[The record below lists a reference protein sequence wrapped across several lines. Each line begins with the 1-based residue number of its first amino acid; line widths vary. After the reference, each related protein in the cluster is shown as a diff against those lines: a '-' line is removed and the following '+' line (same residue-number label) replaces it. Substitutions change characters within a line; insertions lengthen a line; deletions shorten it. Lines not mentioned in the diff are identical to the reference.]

1 MERTKQL
8 SQLVRKRGV
17 RECPPGRNFLTGHQ
31 SGFVLRSLPTGEA
44 VVPDPLYVEITDG
57 TRNRLVR
64 LQGWIRK
71 DGEPH
76 FYDIRTVAVDQR
88 QYEGPAEPDLV
99 SPVDLQRWKAKVILG
114 AIKHVA
120 GRGCDSRDAVW
131 AVPRSS
137 MNWTDGLLMKRC
149 ANYEARRGRP
159 GQARQALGNEETGP
173 QAKPSGRCGPEGSR
187 QPVRGEHLDGGS
199 MGERTGRSYP
209 EPSGVG

>member
-1 MERTKQL
+1 
-8 SQLVRKRGV
+8 
-17 RECPPGRNFLTGHQ
+17 
-31 SGFVLRSLPTGEA
+31 
-44 VVPDPLYVEITDG
+44 VEITDG

-120 GRGCDSRDAVW
+120 DEDAIAGTVW
-131 AVPRSS
+131 PS
-137 MNWTDGLLMKRC
+137 KEQ
-149 ANYEARRGRP
+149 YELDRRIAR
-159 GQARQALGNEETGP
+159 ET
-173 QAKPSGRCGPEGSR
+173 
-187 QPVRGEHLDGGS
+187 VREL
-199 MGERTGRSYP
+199 
-209 EPSGVG
+209 